1 VTGFYWRAVE
11 RRGEGLDWEYILAI
25 NSIRAGFD
33 RLSRFDFSRH
43 LGTEE
48 VRTLCGAVGY
58 RRDSSLPEWVN
69 GILLGASV
77 GTPIAIGAQKFHWD
91 DSNTRATLDGR
102 KDR

>member
-1 VTGFYWRAVE
+1 MTGFYWRAVE

-33 RLSRFDFSRH
+33 RLSRYDFSRH

-48 VRTLCGAVGY
+48 VRTLCRAVGY

-69 GILLGASV
+69 GILLGGKCRHSNRYR
-77 GTPIAIGAQKFHWD
+77 GTEVPLGRLKYSR
-91 DSNTRATLDGR
+91 DS
-102 KDR
+102 